1 LMENTYRDQKTMD
14 TLAASIHRHC
24 AAIGRSLKVMNVCG
38 SHERSIAEWG
48 LRDLLPE
55 QLELIPGPGCPVCVC
70 AEHDIGE
77 AIEIAKRGVTVLSFG
92 DMLRVRTQYG
102 SLMDARSDGADVRI
116 IYSPDDAV
124 ELALKEPERE
134 FVLFAVG
141 FETTAAPMAALFAR
155 QVPSNFSLLTALK
168 LTAPAVEALVLGGPG
183 ANVLDGLLAPGHVA
197 VIVGAQDW
205 QRFPAKYHL
214 PVAVAGFEPVDILAA
229 LEMIMR
235 MLEQGKAGLAN
246 EYSRYVKPGG
256 NRAAQVLMDKVF
268 RMGRAFWRA
277 IGWVEDSGIFLS
289 ESCRAFDARA
299 KYGVCLEDTAD
310 SDVPKGCLC
319 HTVVLGQSYPSDC
332 ALFEKT
338 CTMLDPVGPCMV
350 SEEGACHIWSRFG
363 ASVKRRL

>member
-1 LMENTYRDQKTMD
+1 MESMYRDQKTMES
-14 TLAASIHRHC
+14 LAASIHNRFS
-24 AAIGRSLKVMNVCG
+24 AINRSLKVMNVCG

-48 LRDLLPE
+48 LRDLLPD

-77 AIEIAKRGVTVLSFG
+77 AIEIAKKGVTLLSFG
-92 DMLRVRTQYG
+92 DMLRVRTKYG
-102 SLMDARSDGADVRI
+102 SLMDARSEGADVRI

-124 ELALKEPERE
+124 AAALKEPDRE

-141 FETTAAPMAALFAR
+141 FETTAAPMAALFTQ

-168 LTAPAVEALVLGGPG
+168 LTAPAVEALVFGGQGP
-183 ANVLDGLLAPGHVA
+183 NTLDGFLAPGHVA
-197 VIVGAQDW
+197 VIAGAQEW
-205 QRFPAKYHL
+205 GRFPVTYGL

-256 NRAAQVLMDKVF
+256 NQSARAWLEKIF
-268 RMGRAFWRA
+268 RVERAFWRA
-277 IGWVEDSGIFLS
+277 VGWVENSGLFLADSY
-289 ESCRAFDARA
+289 RDFDARI
-299 KYGVCLEDTAD
+299 KYSVCLEDTAG

-319 HTVVLGQSYPSDC
+319 HMVVLGQSYPSDC

-338 CTMLDPVGPCMV
+338 CTMMDPVGPCMV

-363 ASVKRRL
+363 AAVTRRS

>member
-1 LMENTYRDQKTMD
+1 
-14 TLAASIHRHC
+14 
-24 AAIGRSLKVMNVCG
+24 MNVCG

-77 AIEIAKRGVTVLSFG
+77 AIEISKQGVTVLSFG
-92 DMLRVRTQYG
+92 DMLRVQTKYG
-102 SLMDARSDGADVRI
+102 SLMDARSAGADVRI

-124 ELALKEPERE
+124 LAALKEPERE

-141 FETTAAPMAALFAR
+141 FETTAAPMAAIFS
-155 QVPSNFSLLTALK
+155 QQIPPNFSLLTALK
-168 LTAPAVEALVLGGPG
+168 LTAPAVEALVLGGQG
-183 ANVLDGLLAPGHVA
+183 GNTLDGFLAPGHVA
-197 VIVGAQDW
+197 VITGTQDW
-205 QRFPAKYHL
+205 ERFPVKYDL
-214 PVAVAGFEPVDILAA
+214 PVAVAGFEPVDILAS

-235 MLEQGKAGLAN
+235 MLEQGAAQLAN
-246 EYSRYVKPGG
+246 EYGRYVKPLG
-256 NRAAQVLMDKVF
+256 NRSAQALLEKVF
-268 RMGRAFWRA
+268 QVERAFWRA
-277 IGWVEDSGIFLS
+277 IGWVEGSGLFLTDIF
-289 ESCRAFDARA
+289 RAFDARA
-299 KYGVCLEDTAD
+299 KFGVCLEDAAG

-338 CTMLDPVGPCMV
+338 CTMMDPVGPCMV

-363 ASVKRRL
+363 ASVKRRT